1 MTYGARS
8 GGASS
13 AGRLSRHLRKEP
25 PHEEA
30 RLVHVHVDR
39 RLHRDPDGGL
49 EWVPIDDEL
58 MRLANEY
65 FSGWPLPFFRE
76 AMASA

>member
-1 MTYGARS
+1 
-8 GGASS
+8 
-13 AGRLSRHLRKEP
+13 
-25 PHEEA
+25 
-30 RLVHVHVDR
+30 VHVHVDR
-39 RLHRDPDGGL
+39 RLHRDPDGGP